1 MQLSLNLTKEKNMEN
16 AKERVL
22 AYSKAKEI
30 SNEELAEVSGG
41 WHTTTRMTAGASG
54 GSGQGGEAHVDGM
67 LDW

>member
-1 MQLSLNLTKEKNMEN
+1 MEN

-41 WHTTTRMTAGASG
+41 GWRTTTPITGGFNG
-54 GSGQGGEAHVDGM
+54 GSGQGGEAHMDVSVD
-67 LDW
+67 W